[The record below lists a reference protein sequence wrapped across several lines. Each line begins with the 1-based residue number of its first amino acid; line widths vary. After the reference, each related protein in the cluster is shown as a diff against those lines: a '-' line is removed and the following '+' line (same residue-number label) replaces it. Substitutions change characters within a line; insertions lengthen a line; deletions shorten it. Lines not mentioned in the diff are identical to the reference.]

1 MVPGLKS
8 TYLVSQPDKIT
19 LIFMIFSGDNFG
31 VQIQEEVLNEI
42 HRSQES
48 AYNLRD
54 AARQHSLQRAKICSK
69 VVKYPHVEDWTVCYS
84 PFY

>member
-1 MVPGLKS
+1 M
-8 TYLVSQPDKIT
+8 
-19 LIFMIFSGDNFG
+19 MFSGDNFG

-69 VVKYPHVEDWTVCYS
+69 VVKYPHVEDWTVRCFLFPSLWS
-84 PFY
+84 PTTLTFRCA